1 MSLVGLREVLRDSIK
16 GKYAV
21 GAFDATD
28 HLFAESILLAAEE
41 TRTPVILMVGD
52 FPHLWITT
60 IFIRT
65 WWIESAG
72 RRFRYAFI
80 LIMAQVLRH
89 VPWRLK
95 EAALQS

>member
-41 TRTPVILMVGD
+41 TSPPV
-52 FPHLWITT
+52 
-60 IFIRT
+60 
-65 WWIESAG
+65 
-72 RRFRYAFI
+72 Y
-80 LIMAQVLRH
+80 
-89 VPWRLK
+89 
-95 EAALQS
+95 

>member
-41 TRTPVILMVGD
+41 TRTPVILMVGG
-52 FPHLWITT
+52 FS
-60 IFIRT
+60 RT
-65 WWIESAG
+65 CGLRQFLSVLGGSNQPDAG
-72 RRFRYAFI
+72 SGMPSF
-80 LIMAQVLRH
+80 
-89 VPWRLK
+89 
-95 EAALQS
+95 